1 MLVKP
6 AMKFIRTSCIHRNTQ
21 AHIHTHTFA
30 NTQTT
35 SVTWLSSS
43 TCSEQTMRRLSLLV
57 CICWRRG
64 RAREREKG
72 HELLWQQPRVIERCC
87 REGRQVEH
95 AMPPTTLDTVDSA
108 NVATKKL
115 ISRSVA
121 HNFMQLFLD
130 WIAKLKTDNWKMWSG
145 QTQISPLYPSLHLS

>member
-1 MLVKP
+1 MHSQEH
-6 AMKFIRTSCIHRNTQ
+6 TST
-21 AHIHTHTFA
+21 HTHTYTQTFA
-30 NTQTT
+30 NTQRT

-57 CICWRRG
+57 CICWRSEQERQRKRG
-64 RAREREKG
+64 N
-72 HELLWQQPRVIERCC
+72 ELVWQQQQPRVIERCC

-145 QTQISPLYPSLHLS
+145 QTQISPPPLSCLFPSPCTILS